1 MKKQHTKNTS
11 TATGKIGITLL
22 WIGILAVSIV
32 GYSYYATGTKGTG
45 VACPMMRNV
54 TKTAFQWWGCS
65 MMGNRA
71 VTQSA
76 TTTKVNPQ
84 AKVITMQYNAS
95 GLTPSTITVQKG
107 KSYTIQMKIN
117 TTINGCMST
126 ITLPWLDNSVQG
138 ITKWSTLTF
147 SITPTSAGTYGF
159 VCAMGLSHG
168 AQVIV
173 Q

>member
-1 MKKQHTKNTS
+1 
-11 TATGKIGITLL
+11 
-22 WIGILAVSIV
+22 
-32 GYSYYATGTKGTG
+32 
-45 VACPMMRNV
+45 
-54 TKTAFQWWGCS
+54 

-126 ITLPWLDNSVQG
+126 ITLP
-138 ITKWSTLTF
+138 
-147 SITPTSAGTYGF
+147 
-159 VCAMGLSHG
+159 
-168 AQVIV
+168 
-173 Q
+173 